1 MTFTALE
8 KFGEA
13 RREVAMRR
21 RVYPHFVER
30 GKLKQEDADRQIAV
44 MEAIAEDYRPAA
56 EEEKRAAE
64 AAAEANKKQ
73 MNLF

>member
-1 MTFTALE
+1 
-8 KFGEA
+8 
-13 RREVAMRR
+13 MRR